1 MTIPRL
7 LVWVV
12 AVLCLGSVSQ
22 AAFMFDWSSTQP
34 HKVYA
39 TDPTGDHS
47 SGGSGS
53 DIVAFWWGQDDQ
65 YTYFRLD
72 LDSQPVLG
80 SHGDMYGIYID
91 ARSGVSG
98 GATTYIPT
106 ELNSEGIDVVVINDF
121 VHDLDGGSQVLRW
134 DTGSSSW
141 VSLGTVTF
149 YEQADGGNYAAEWRI
164 PTSALAASGDTISF
178 WGGVTNLGNPPT
190 TLDVTGEGI
199 TPEPTTLALLGLG
212 LGGLV
217 LRRRRRD

>member
-7 LVWVV
+7 LVLV
-12 AVLCLGSVSQ
+12 AVGFCVCSVSQ

-39 TDPTGDHS
+39 TDPTGDQS
-47 SGGSGS
+47 GGGSGS

-72 LDSQPVLG
+72 LDVQPSVA

-91 ARSGVSG
+91 ARTGVSG
-98 GATTYIPT
+98 SATNYMPT
-106 ELNSEGIDVVVINDF
+106 ELSSEGIDIVLINDF

-164 PTSALAASGDTISF
+164 PTSALAASGETISF
-178 WGGVTNLGNPPT
+178 WGGVTNLGSPAT